1 MYKEKYEK
9 YRKNVDYIADY
20 RKASNAATGSKYDSN
35 ANVEH
40 KNITTCAGELTKGE
54 KIGTN
59 RLLMIDKL
67 TEMYGKEL
75 AEEYI
80 RQLESHEI
88 YKHDETSIAPYCVSI
103 TMYPF
108 LLNGLSEI
116 GGVSSAPTNLDAYC
130 GSFINLV
137 FAVAAQFAGAVA
149 TPEFLLYMDYFIRKD
164 WGDDYLNHLNDYVTP
179 PYAKRR
185 RTLKQFIEDKFQQIV

>member
-59 RLLMIDKL
+59 RFYQKCCDFDPYRQSM
-67 TEMYGKEL
+67 GFHQ
-75 AEEYI
+75 EY
-80 RQLESHEI
+80 
-88 YKHDETSIAPYCVSI
+88 
-103 TMYPF
+103 
-108 LLNGLSEI
+108 
-116 GGVSSAPTNLDAYC
+116 
-130 GSFINLV
+130 
-137 FAVAAQFAGAVA
+137 AG
-149 TPEFLLYMDYFIRKD
+149 T
-164 WGDDYLNHLNDYVTP
+164 
-179 PYAKRR
+179 
-185 RTLKQFIEDKFQQIV
+185 